1 MCSFGRNTTIVSQNH
16 DYVDVEPA
24 ERERAAEELRER
36 VEREYAEGDILFDIG
51 DEPEVV
57 FFLRTG
63 QVEVHAASGRDETP
77 YLAGRFGP
85 GDCLGASDW
94 LNRVPRGTRAQALC
108 PTRVLEIDGETF
120 QSMCR
125 ERADLAWHLL
135 RVESR
140 RAHRLERRLAG
151 IGASDL
157 IRPIAFV
164 LLSRGEAAE
173 PGLRIPT
180 TLRSLAGDAGLTLS
194 ETHCGLQEL
203 FESKSVKL
211 HDDVLWVP
219 DPEALSL
226 CLAGS
231 PLADALSH

>member
-1 MCSFGRNTTIVSQNH
+1 MRSSGRNTTIVSQKPDH
-16 DYVDVEPA
+16 SEQADS
-24 ERERAAEELRER
+24 RAAEALRER
-36 VEREYAEGDILFDIG
+36 IEHEYAEGDILFDIG

-63 QVEVHAASGRDETP
+63 QVEVHAARGRDETP

-85 GDCLGASDW
+85 GDCLGARDW
-94 LNRVPRGTRAQALC
+94 LNSAPRGTRAQALC
-108 PTRVLEIDGETF
+108 ATRVLEIDGETF
-120 QSMCR
+120 GTMCR
-125 ERADLAWHLL
+125 ERADLAWQLL
-135 RVESR
+135 RAESR

-151 IGASDL
+151 FGVADL
-157 IRPIAFV
+157 IRPIAFA
-164 LLSRGEAAE
+164 LLSRGEPAD

-180 TLRSLAGDAGLTLS
+180 TLRGLANDTGLTLR

-219 DPEALSL
+219 DPEALGL

-231 PLADALSH
+231 PLADALPQ